1 MRVPVLRSLLVAASF
16 LSLASLG
23 IGAQVPTTRPT
34 PDQAQM
40 LLQTRPDLV
49 AQLRQRFA
57 TSGLTRD
64 QIHDRLRAEGYPE
77 DLLDPYLPGVTGT
90 APLPTSD
97 VFRAVQAL
105 GVADSADIA
114 MMQGPYGGM
123 YTGVLP
129 PGVVCVVDPYA
140 RQLYPGQTS
149 PEQGGQGQLYP
160 GQTAPTQGAQGQT
173 YPGQTYPGQAYPGQ
187 ANPPQGY
194 PPQGYPAQGA
204 PYDTATQRAQP
215 QTPTYTPFGVVVPPT
230 ASQGTGNQSTTAPTN
245 YPGQYGLPST
255 TAPLLCPPG
264 QIAVRQDPRLYDPR
278 YETLLVGRDSADR
291 VAALIDSGFAVFGL
305 DVFRNPTSQFEAPV
319 SGPVDANYRVGP
331 GDRLVLIL
339 TGDVEAAYDVPVTR
353 EGFIVVPQVGQLYVA
368 NLSMGELERVLASR
382 LSRVYSGVR
391 ADNRGSTRYSVHVA
405 RLGANQVYVVGDV
418 RRPGSFVISKAGTA
432 LTALYVAG
440 GPTINGSMRAVQV
453 RRGGRT
459 VDSLDV
465 YDYLVR
471 GDASHDVRLQT
482 GDVLFVPVHGPR
494 VRILGEIAR
503 PATYELRGGET
514 LTELLGDAGGFKA
527 TASRQRVLIER
538 IVPPSERAATGR
550 DRVTVDVSS
559 SALAGAAGPAI
570 PLRDG
575 DVVRVFAIA
584 ERVRNRVFVDGNV
597 YQSGAQGLSTGMRL
611 SDALRRAGLK
621 PDTYLGEVLVSRL
634 RPDSSRV
641 QLRAAL
647 ADTSGTVI
655 NDLALQEDD
664 QIQVFSLTTF
674 RPVRFVAIGGAVR
687 RSGRV
692 LYREGMT
699 LRDLVLMANGV
710 TEGAYLKEA
719 EIARMP
725 DDRSN
730 GRTAVTIRVPLDS
743 TYLFERGP
751 DGRYIGPPGMQ
762 APSGGSPDV
771 PLKPYDNVL
780 IMRQPDFALQRSV
793 TLQGEV
799 RFPGVYSLTTKA
811 ERLSDLIKRAGGLTT
826 EAAADGIM
834 FYRRERNIGRVG
846 LDLSRA
852 MRRYESADN
861 LILRD
866 GDNITI
872 PSYNAVVTI
881 RGAVNLPSAVAY
893 VPGRNLDYYIDA
905 AGGPAPKADR
915 DHAFVVQ
922 PSGRV
927 ETFKNNV
934 FLPDRVPTPRPGSIV
949 TVPFGDGTP
958 ARDWIPFL
966 TGLLQIVGSTVAIIV
981 AVTR

>member
-1 MRVPVLRSLLVAASF
+1 
-16 LSLASLG
+16 
-23 IGAQVPTTRPT
+23 
-34 PDQAQM
+34 
-40 LLQTRPDLV
+40 
-49 AQLRQRFA
+49 
-57 TSGLTRD
+57 
-64 QIHDRLRAEGYPE
+64 
-77 DLLDPYLPGVTGT
+77 
-90 APLPTSD
+90 
-97 VFRAVQAL
+97 
-105 GVADSADIA
+105 
-114 MMQGPYGGM
+114 
-123 YTGVLP
+123 
-129 PGVVCVVDPYA
+129 
-140 RQLYPGQTS
+140 
-149 PEQGGQGQLYP
+149 
-160 GQTAPTQGAQGQT
+160 
-173 YPGQTYPGQAYPGQ
+173 
-187 ANPPQGY
+187 
-194 PPQGYPAQGA
+194 
-204 PYDTATQRAQP
+204 
-215 QTPTYTPFGVVVPPT
+215 
-230 ASQGTGNQSTTAPTN
+230 
-245 YPGQYGLPST
+245 
-255 TAPLLCPPG
+255 
-264 QIAVRQDPRLYDPR
+264 
-278 YETLLVGRDSADR
+278 
-291 VAALIDSGFAVFGL
+291 
-305 DVFRNPTSQFEAPV
+305 
-319 SGPVDANYRVGP
+319 VGP

-339 TGDVEAAYDVPVTR
+339 TGDVEASYDVPVTR
-353 EGFIVVPQVGQLYVA
+353 EGFIVIPQVGQLYVA
-368 NLSMGELERVLASR
+368 NLSMGELDRVLAAR

-391 ADNRGSTRYSVHVA
+391 ADNRGTTRYSVHVA

-432 LTALYVAG
+432 LSALYVAG

-453 RRGGRT
+453 RRAGRT

-471 GDASHDVRLQT
+471 GDASHDVRLQN

-527 TASRQRVLIER
+527 TASRQRILIER
-538 IVPPSERAATGR
+538 IVPPSERAAAGR

-570 PLRDG
+570 PLQDG

-597 YQSGAQGLSTGMRL
+597 YQSGAQGLSSGMRL

-634 RPDSSRV
+634 RPDSSRI
-641 QLRAAL
+641 QLRATL
-647 ADTSGTVI
+647 ADTSGTVV

-674 RPVRFVAIGGAVR
+674 RPVRYVAIGGAVR

-699 LRDLVLMANGV
+699 LRDLVLQANGV
-710 TEGAYLKEA
+710 IEGAYLKEA

-725 DDRSN
+725 EDRSN
-730 GRTAVTIRVPLDS
+730 GRTAVTLRVPLDS
-743 TYLFERGP
+743 TYLFERGS

-762 APSGGSPDV
+762 VPSGGAPDV

-780 IMRQPDFALQRSV
+780 IMRQPDFAMQRSV
-793 TLQGEV
+793 VLQGEV
-799 RFPGVYSLTTKA
+799 RFPGVYSLTNKA
-811 ERLSDLIKRAGGLTT
+811 ERLSDLIKRAGGLTS
-826 EAAADGIM
+826 EAYGDGIT

-872 PSYNAVVTI
+872 PPYNAVVTI
-881 RGAVNLPSAVAY
+881 RGAVNMPSAVAY
-893 VPGRNLDYYIDA
+893 VPGRNLDYYIEA
-905 AGGPAPKADR
+905 AGGAAPKADR
-915 DHAFVVQ
+915 DHAFVIQ

-934 FLPDRVPTPRPGSIV
+934 FLPDRVPTPRPGSVV
-949 TVPFGDGTP
+949 TVPEGDGTQK
-958 ARDWIPFL
+958 RDWIPFL
-966 TGLLQIVGSTVAIIV
+966 TSLLQIVGSTVALVV